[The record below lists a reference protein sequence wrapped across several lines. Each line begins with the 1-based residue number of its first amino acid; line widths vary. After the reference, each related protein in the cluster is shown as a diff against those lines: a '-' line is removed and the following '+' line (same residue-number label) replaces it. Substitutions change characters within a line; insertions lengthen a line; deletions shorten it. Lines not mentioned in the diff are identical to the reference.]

1 MSSSQIPA
9 MCSPWRKRTS
19 STSSSISPLSFNYPI
34 IPIIPMTREEDIKRA
49 VETMRKGGVILY
61 PTDTVWGIGCDAT
74 NPEAVKRVYE
84 IKQRDDSKALI
95 CLVDS
100 DARLQRYF
108 RNVPDVAWQLID
120 SLSETEA
127 KPTTLVLDGAI
138 NLAENLIAEDGSIG
152 IRITNEPFSKEL
164 CYRFQK
170 AIVSTSANISG
181 EPAAQNYCDID
192 PRIIEAVDYVCWSRR
207 QEHKPHT
214 PSSIIKLKENGEVTI
229 IRR

>member
-1 MSSSQIPA
+1 
-9 MCSPWRKRTS
+9 
-19 STSSSISPLSFNYPI
+19 
-34 IPIIPMTREEDIKRA
+34 MTREEDIRQA

-74 NPEAVKRVYE
+74 NAEAVKRVYA

-100 DARLQRYF
+100 DARMQRYF

-120 SLSETEA
+120 SLAEGG
-127 KPTTLVLDGAI
+127 KPTTLILDGAI
-138 NLAENLIAEDGSIG
+138 NLAENLIAEDGSVG

-214 PSSIIKLKENGEVTI
+214 PSSIIKLKENGEVEI
-229 IRR
+229 IRK